1 MKVCLRLIGSY
12 RKLLPPDT
20 NGSTIELDIPRG
32 TTVAGLVSQ
41 FGVPLTADSVI
52 VVNGL
57 SVDWETALIEGDE
70 VAAFSAMAGG

>member
-20 NGSTIELDIPRG
+20 KGSTIEVDIPRG

-41 FGVPLTADSVI
+41 FGVPLTEDSVI

-57 SVDWETALIEGDE
+57 SVDWETALAEGDE
-70 VAAFSAMAGG
+70 VSAFSAMAGG